1 MLIANID
8 GSGIRGYAS
17 LLILE
22 RLMDSIREIEVAYP
36 EGDHCS
42 DMKRPGKLF
51 SREKLAHSE
60 PCKKAPK
67 LSEERMRILI
77 KQKLQKATSQEEDFC
92 WRKTSKP
99 SSAGF
104 SDAASFYNDTV
115 DDTASSESTSASYTI
130 SRGVSSQSSATE
142 WTNQDDVTLLGL
154 GVDNKAAFPEQKDN
168 FLPSDYFD
176 TIVGTSTGG

>member
-1 MLIANID
+1 MLTANID
-8 GSGIRGYAS
+8 GGGIRGYAS

-22 RLMDSIREIEVAYP
+22 RLMDSIREIEVAHP

-42 DMKRPGKLF
+42 DLKRPEKLF

-60 PCKKAPK
+60 PCKKARK
-67 LSEERMRILI
+67 LSEEAMCILI
-77 KQKLQKATSQEEDFC
+77 KQKLQKATSQEKDFC
-92 WRKTSKP
+92 WRKASKP
-99 SSAGF
+99 SSVGF
-104 SDAASFYNDTV
+104 SDAASFYTDTV
-115 DDTASSESTSASYTI
+115 DGTASSASTSASYTM
-130 SRGVSSQSSATE
+130 SRGMSSQSSATE

-154 GVDNKAAFPEQKDN
+154 GVNNKAAFPEQRDN